1 MGILGSFGGS
11 RGYGRVGVFV
21 PPKPTI
27 VSVTDVGTNR
37 AFNDGAL
44 SVTVSPDPLGP
55 TPDYYNSWALDPQ
68 NNIAGTSSSTSNT
81 TFTISNLQSNV
92 QYTVQVV
99 AVFNYVASQY
109 ATYTTPTLVTTVP
122 AEPTIGTA
130 TDVGTNRAITDAAAN
145 VTFTA
150 GATGGKSQTFKVYTA
165 DGTQRGTGS
174 GSPILAEGIDIGEF
188 GDGSSQSF
196 RVRGVNANGDS
207 LASGTTSTITL
218 TSTPGPTTVV
228 ITSISGSV
236 VNFSY
241 NASETGGKAVTS
253 VRFFVMSNGSQLVTK
268 TVSSTSGTD
277 SLTLPNVSGTA
288 TLYATAT
295 NSNGVGT
302 DTAAGT
308 VIYGSQAA
316 TLSPARVDSSTGTVT
331 IDNYNA
337 AYTYTVTTASGS
349 ASRTNGTVTITGAG
363 TDAFNVTVKVNQ
375 GSGYVDTSTTT
386 TVPAYVAPPPFFPPY
401 FPIVLGRCTSAQVVA
416 GCFSTSACCDGG
428 AGEACSPA
436 TSGCDF

>member
-1 MGILGSFGGS
+1 MPILGSFGGA
-11 RGYGRVGVFV
+11 RGFGRSGSTK
-21 PPKPTI
+21 PLTPTI
-27 VSVTDVGTNR
+27 NSVTDVGTDR
-37 AFNDGAL
+37 AFNNGAL
-44 SVTVSPDPLGP
+44 SISVTPDANGP
-55 TPDYYNSWALDPQ
+55 TPDFYNFWAVAP
-68 NNIAGTSSSTSNT
+68 NNSEIAGSSTSST
-81 TFTISNLQSNV
+81 TLVVGGLASNV
-92 QYTVQVV
+92 QYTVKVV
-99 AVFNYVASQY
+99 AVVDNVASDF
-109 ATYTTPTLVTTVP
+109 ATFNTPTLVTTVP
-122 AEPTIGTA
+122 AAPTIGTA
-130 TDVGTNRAITDAAAN
+130 TDIGTNRSITNAAAN

-165 DGTQRGTGS
+165 DETQRGTGS

-308 VIYGSQAA
+308 AIYGSQAA

-375 GSGYVDTSTTT
+375 ESGYVDTSTTT
-386 TVPAYVAPPPFFPPY
+386 TVPAYVAPPP
-401 FPIVLGRCTSAQVVA
+401 VLGRCTSAQVVL
-416 GCFSTSACCDGG
+416 GCFSTSSCCDGG
-428 AGEACSPA
+428 AGASCSPA

>member
-1 MGILGSFGGS
+1 MPILGSFGGA
-11 RGYGRVGVFV
+11 RGFGRSGSTK
-21 PPKPTI
+21 PLTPTI
-27 VSVTDVGTNR
+27 NSVTDVGTDR
-37 AFNDGAL
+37 AFNNGAL
-44 SVTVSPDPLGP
+44 SISVTPDANGP
-55 TPDYYNSWALDPQ
+55 TPDFYNFWAVAPDTSE
-68 NNIAGTSSSTSNT
+68 IAGSSTSST
-81 TFTISNLQSNV
+81 TLVVGGLASNV
-92 QYTVQVV
+92 QYTVKVV
-99 AVFNYVASQY
+99 AVVDNVASDF
-109 ATYTTPTLVTTVP
+109 ATFNTPTLVTTVP
-122 AEPTIGTA
+122 AAPTIGIA
-130 TDVGTNRAITDAAAN
+130 TDIGTNRSIANAAAN

-165 DGTQRGTGS
+165 DEIQRGTGS

-207 LASGTTSTITL
+207 LASGTTSAITL

-386 TVPAYVAPPPFFPPY
+386 TVPAYVAPPFFPPY
-401 FPIVLGRCTSAQVVA
+401 FPIVLGRCTSAQVVL
-416 GCFSTSACCDGG
+416 GCFSTSTCCDGG
-428 AGEACSPA
+428 GGEECSPA